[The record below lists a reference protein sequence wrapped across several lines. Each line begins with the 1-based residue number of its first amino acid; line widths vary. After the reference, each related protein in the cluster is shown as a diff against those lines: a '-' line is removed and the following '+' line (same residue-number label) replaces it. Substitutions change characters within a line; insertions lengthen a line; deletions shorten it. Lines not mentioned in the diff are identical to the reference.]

1 MLVERGRGEPDRRPG
16 RNRGERWRVSPDG
29 NRVPHSRGST
39 CGLVPVLGSTRPPVY
54 KVSFWFKLDKT
65 SFLSLATKKV
75 LSNTEHVHSCT
86 VDADGNCGDGKE
98 VLAAVTDGSEGS

>member
-1 MLVERGRGEPDRRPG
+1 MASFLS
-16 RNRGERWRVSPDG
+16 W
-29 NRVPHSRGST
+29 VPQDSWY
-39 CGLVPVLGSTRPPVY
+39 LY
-54 KVSFWFKLDKT
+54 NEVSFRFKLDKT

-86 VDADGNCGDGKE
+86 VDVDGNCGDGKE